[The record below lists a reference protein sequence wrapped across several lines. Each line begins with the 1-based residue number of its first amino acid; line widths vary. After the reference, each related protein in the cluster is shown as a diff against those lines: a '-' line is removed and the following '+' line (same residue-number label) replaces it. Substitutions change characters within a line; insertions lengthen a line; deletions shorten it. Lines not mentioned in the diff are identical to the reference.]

1 MFCRVF
7 FIEVERC
14 ASDQRM
20 GCPNHIC
27 VSLDSFC
34 SPDINACGYP
44 NMEKYCDDFRKEVI
58 SLMKHLV
65 NSVQW
70 FVIFVI
76 MAAVTIHCIKK
87 GLWKKIQAY
96 CKKQV
101 GLYFI
106 FIVV

>member
-1 MFCRVF
+1 
-7 FIEVERC
+7 
-14 ASDQRM
+14 
-20 GCPNHIC
+20 
-27 VSLDSFC
+27 
-34 SPDINACGYP
+34 
-44 NMEKYCDDFRKEVI
+44 
-58 SLMKHLV
+58 MKHLV